1 MNNSKFAIDKFSLEE
16 TSSVDRTPW
25 LREREGELIKII
37 EAIGEIEESTAW
49 GTLKNTVFDG
59 VVQSLERQLKTEA
72 SKDEP
77 MQMAL
82 AKINGQL
89 VWARKYSDLKELSQV
104 FRLELTNIRQQ
115 LYGPTSK
122 DLGS

>member
-59 VVQSLERQLKTEA
+59 VVQTLERQLKTEA